1 MNAQS
6 SECYEDDIEAIRD
19 LPLAGL
25 VLPKAYA
32 DGLSALDAAGLS
44 VVAMIEDARGVRDAY
59 EIALHPQVVRLAL
72 GGVDFSAELALGAH
86 PHGLLLLHA
95 RSRLV
100 IDSAAAGIAAPIDT
114 PHLYYRDDPELR
126 SECELVRSLGFS
138 GKACIHPRQVEVVA
152 AAFAPSPEEV
162 EWATEIVE
170 AYERAAG
177 LGLGVTSHRGAMV
190 DAPVVARARALLE
203 HANDDRTER

>member
-126 SECELVRSLGFS
+126 ASASS
-138 GKACIHPRQVEVVA
+138 Y
-152 AAFAPSPEEV
+152 APS
-162 EWATEIVE
+162 AS
-170 AYERAAG
+170 AAKRVSTRG
-177 LGLGVTSHRGAMV
+177 KSKSSPPPLRRHLRKWSGRRRSWKRTSVPLAW
-190 DAPVVARARALLE
+190 DLE
-203 HANDDRTER
+203 